1 MNQNFENRAD
11 SESKRANMKILW
23 ILLVAQITRGQ
34 DTIPTKKCC
43 NEENNLLINNKCVPD
58 KSGKSFAIVLK
69 CDKFVLDPKAFEDD
83 SYNITQA
90 GLLLVHNLGSTIPP
104 DE

>member
-1 MNQNFENRAD
+1 
-11 SESKRANMKILW
+11 MKILW